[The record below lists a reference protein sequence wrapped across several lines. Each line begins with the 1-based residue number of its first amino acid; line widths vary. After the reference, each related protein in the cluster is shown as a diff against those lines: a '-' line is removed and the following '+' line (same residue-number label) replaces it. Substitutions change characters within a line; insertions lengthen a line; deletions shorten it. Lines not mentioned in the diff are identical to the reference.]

1 MRTYN
6 YNLDGL
12 LYRNKEMLCK
22 LLITEY
28 KHSKSEKE
36 REANAYTWEEW
47 NYKQSYMIQEI
58 EIL

>member
-1 MRTYN
+1 MN
-6 YNLDGL
+6 NFFV
-12 LYRNKEMLCK
+12 
-22 LLITEY
+22 LITEY

-36 REANAYTWEEW
+36 REANAYTWVEW